1 MTRSWVEAV
10 LHLFGKFKVININT
24 IITLGRGG
32 PKVSVICG
40 RNKRSSLPVH
50 IDKAC
55 LFSARYQ
62 GAHRQF

>member
-1 MTRSWVEAV
+1 MTKSWVEAV

-24 IITLGRGG
+24 IITLGGLRFLLFVVETKEALSG
-32 PKVSVICG
+32 
-40 RNKRSSLPVH
+40 H

-55 LFSARYQ
+55 LYSAKYQ